1 MYDFCGPAAGMV
13 TPKGSM
19 STQRETV
26 QVSVLP
32 YSYSICPYA
41 VSVLV
46 VVQPS
51 SEVFAFITRVEFV
64 YEAFRLH
71 YRLWEKRGITE
82 QREII
87 YIYVC
92 GRSKSI
98 LFFFFFFQM
107 VFLQL
112 N

>member
-1 MYDFCGPAAGMV
+1 MSDLCGTAAGMV

-19 STQRETV
+19 STERETLK
-26 QVSVLP
+26 VSVLP

-46 VVQPS
+46 VAQPS
-51 SEVFAFITRVEFV
+51 SLVFAFITRVKFV
-64 YEAFRLH
+64 YEAFRLR
-71 YRLWEKRGITE
+71 YKLWEKRGITE

-92 GRSKSI
+92 G
-98 LFFFFFFQM
+98 
-107 VFLQL
+107 
-112 N
+112 